1 MNATRSNV
9 RRMRCPACDAPPGAL
24 CTTGRGAPGR
34 GATRISNHAERLEAY
49 RAQHKP
55 AVPVVKT
62 PMFAPKPRIYRTP
75 QGWVC
80 RSSQA
85 TAFVAATPSTAYCYW
100 LHHRQP
106 QVRARILRAVPKAAA
121 VYAAWSKK

>member
-1 MNATRSNV
+1 VNATRSNV
-9 RRMRCPACDAPPGAL
+9 YSVQCPTCGAL
-24 CTTGRGAPGR
+24 PGDYCEE
-34 GATRISNHAERLEAY
+34 GGDTRIDNHVGRLQAY

-85 TAFVAATPSTAYCYW
+85 TAFVGATPATAYGYW

-106 QVRARILRAVPKAAA
+106 QVRARILRAVPKAAEI
-121 VYAAWSKK
+121 YTAWSKK